1 MNLKIALPVL
11 LFFCTFVALY
21 AAYLLWQE
29 TRSQRAQRFMRRL
42 AQGPTQA
49 GLSQHQ
55 LLRRRQAEEVMLE
68 GLIRRNPWVGKLDT
82 LRNQAGLHLAPGTL
96 TLRTLIGAALGEAI
110 LWLSGLRGWFL
121 GLASLV
127 VVSMTLGWLFWRRA
141 RRSQAIERQL
151 PGALDGMIRSLQ
163 AGQALPSVWEALAR
177 ELPMPLQEEFYRVHE
192 QLQFGESIDSALEN
206 LASRSPS
213 ADLKFFVTALR
224 IQHQS
229 GGNLVQLLGDQ
240 ASLLR
245 ERQELRGKIHALSSE
260 ARLSAWILGVLPFVV
275 AGGMLIL
282 SPGQLSLLWNSPS
295 GLTLL
300 KIGVALQAVGI
311 FWLWRLVQPD
321 ARA

>member
-29 TRSQRAQRFMRRL
+29 TRSRRAQRFMSRL
-42 AQGPTQA
+42 EQGAAQA
-49 GLSQHQ
+49 DLSQPQ
-55 LLRRRQAEEVMLE
+55 FLRRGQTRKALLE
-68 GLIRRNPWVGKLDT
+68 GLIRRNSWAGKLDA
-82 LRNQAGLHLAPGTL
+82 LRNQAGLHLASGTL
-96 TLRTLIGAALGEAI
+96 TQFTLIGAALGEAI

-121 GLASLV
+121 GLAWLV
-127 VVSMTLGWLFWRRA
+127 AMSMPLGWLFWLRA
-141 RRSQAIERQL
+141 RRCQAIERQL

-163 AGQALPSVWEALAR
+163 VGQALSSVWGALAH

-192 QLQFGESIDSALEN
+192 QLQFGESIDRALEN

-260 ARLSAWILGVLPFVV
+260 ARLSAWILGVLPFIV

-282 SPGQLSLLWNSPS
+282 SPGQLSLLWNTPS

-300 KIGVALQAVGI
+300 KIGVALQAAGI